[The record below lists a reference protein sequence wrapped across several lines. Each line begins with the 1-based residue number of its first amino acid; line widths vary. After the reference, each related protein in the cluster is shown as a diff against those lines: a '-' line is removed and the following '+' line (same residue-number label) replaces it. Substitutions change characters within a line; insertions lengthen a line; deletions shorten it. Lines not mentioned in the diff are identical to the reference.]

1 MKIVASMLA
10 TGLLFGAGLAHAGAR
25 DDLKAFASGLR
36 GLDGQFRQQ
45 VFDPQGRRKD
55 ASSGRVALSTPNLF
69 RWEYRQPFVQ
79 LIVADGKTV
88 WVFDPDLQQA
98 SRRPQGVEEASSPLA
113 VLLDPARLDRD
124 FIVQE
129 GGDADGLDW
138 LTIKPRSAE
147 AGFRSARIGF
157 LRNQLLRMEYDDALG
172 QRTQIEFSDWKRNP
186 AFAAGT
192 FRFTPPAGVDV
203 IGGQ

>member
-1 MKIVASMLA
+1 MKLFASA
-10 TGLLFGAGLAHAGAR
+10 IAVSLLVGSGLAHAGAR
-25 DDLKAFASGLR
+25 ADLAAFTTGLR
-36 GLDGQFRQQ
+36 GLDGQFRQD

-55 ASSGRVALSTPNLF
+55 SSSGRVALSAPHLF

-79 LIVADGKTV
+79 LVIADGKTV
-88 WVFDPDLQQA
+88 WVYDPDLKQA

-113 VLLDPARLDRD
+113 ILLDPARLDRD

-157 LRNQLLRMEYDDALG
+157 LHSQLLRMEYDDALG
-172 QRTQIEFSDWKRNP
+172 QRTQIQFSNWKRNP
-186 AFAAGT
+186 SFAAGT
-192 FRFTPPAGVDV
+192 FSFTPPAGVDV